1 MTAVTVA
8 ILTVSDSTVAGTRE
22 DLSGPALT
30 ARCEELG
37 WVVVERSVVA
47 DEEAAIYE
55 TIVRWA
61 DARAATLILTTGGT
75 GVARRDVTPE
85 ATRRAVEREIP
96 GMAELM
102 RLEGRAQTKF
112 SILSRAVVG
121 TRGWFTGSQPARFA
135 GRRRLLTERN
145 RRPDTAR
152 NGPSGRPDRAL
163 TASQC
168 ETERTR
174 NGHCCANI

>member
-22 DLSGPALT
+22 DLSGPALN

-55 TIVRWA
+55 KIAGWA
-61 DARAATLILTTGGT
+61 DTRAATLILTTGGT

-102 RLEGRAQTKF
+102 RFEGRVQTKF

-121 TRGWFTGSQPARFA
+121 TRGGSLVVNLPGSPEGAVFSLNVIAAQIPHVTDLLA
-135 GRRRLLTERN
+135 GR
-145 RRPDTAR
+145 
-152 NGPSGRPDRAL
+152 
-163 TASQC
+163 
-168 ETERTR
+168 TR
-174 NGHCCANI
+174 H